1 MTNRLPFWKNEDW
14 LAVLVGGVALA
25 GVLLGVVP
33 KLPSFSWSSADGL
46 RKIFGIHNLGLMA
59 AWLLLLLALLG
70 AAVRL
75 LEGQVLAFAR
85 GFPVVLLLAWLAQL
99 IAGHAAVANLGLEY
113 VIFALLLGLLLSH
126 TVRLPAWLLEAA
138 RTELYVKSG
147 LVILGASVL
156 FPELIASG
164 AVGIAQSLLVV
175 LVIWYFAY
183 WVARK
188 LRVDDEFSVMLAT
201 AVSICGVSAAIAA
214 CGAIQGD
221 KRKLSYVTSLVLV
234 CAVPMMISMPHLVR
248 ALELSEPVGGA
259 WIGGTLDT
267 SGSVVA
273 ASALIGEKALKAGV
287 IVKFSQNVLL
297 GLAAFTLALWWTYRG
312 KSGIEKP
319 SAAVIWERFPKFVIG
334 FIAVSL
340 LFSYALAPETVKAT
354 KSDLS
359 GLRNALFALAFVSIG
374 LETRLTE
381 LLRMDDGRP
390 ALAFVIAQSV
400 NVLWTLLLASLLFGG
415 VLFPAPALS

>member
-1 MTNRLPFWKNEDW
+1 VTDRSPFWKNEDW
-14 LAVLVGGVALA
+14 LAVLVAALLLT
-25 GVLLGVVP
+25 GVLLGLLP
-33 KLPSFSWSSADGL
+33 KLPTFGWAASPELA
-46 RKIFGIHNLGLMA
+46 KIFAASNLARML
-59 AWLLLLLALLG
+59 AWLLLLLVVMGG
-70 AAVRL
+70 AARL
-75 LEGQVLAFAR
+75 SGARIAPFAA
-85 GFPVVLLLAWLAQL
+85 GFPVVLALAFVAQF
-99 IAGHAAVANLGLEY
+99 IAGYTPISKLGLEY

-126 TVRLPAWLLEAA
+126 TLRLPAWLLEAA

-147 LVILGASVL
+147 LVLLGASVL
-156 FPELIASG
+156 FPELLASG

-175 LVIWYFAY
+175 LVVWYFAY

-188 LRVDDEFSVMLAT
+188 LRVDEEFSVMLAT

-234 CAVPMMISMPHLVR
+234 CAVPMMVGMPHLVR

-273 ASALIGEKALKAGV
+273 ASALLGERALKAGV

-297 GLAAFTLALWWTYRG
+297 GLAAFALAFWWTYRG
-312 KSGIEKP
+312 KSGVEKP
-319 SAAVIWERFPKFVIG
+319 TGRVIWERFPKFVLG
-334 FIAVSL
+334 FVAVSL
-340 LFSYALAPETVKAT
+340 LFSYGLAPSLVKAT
-354 KSDLS
+354 KADLTA
-359 GLRNALFALAFVSIG
+359 LRNTLFSLAFVSIG
-374 LETRLTE
+374 LETRIGD
-381 LLRMDDGRP
+381 LLRMEDGRP

-400 NVLWTLLLASLLFGG
+400 NVLWTLVLAILLFGG
-415 VLFPAPALS
+415 VLFPAPTFS